1 MIVHSCVVKDGRNQT
16 VEILD
21 SEGCAE
27 DKFILNNLEYSNDL
41 MAGQE
46 AHVYSFADRSQLFFQ
61 CQVRNTQFNGQKSL
75 KIQFL
80 LRKLSDLPI
89 GNAKTIFLHLPYLK
103 KNAFLLNFSIKIT
116 IIIKEPRNECPRPK
130 CNPLL
135 RSRREIRSFGIIDV
149 LQSLEIFNTFR
160 ETFHQKRNNKGLSS
174 FICLNPLSMSPL
186 KNLIS

>member
-61 CQVRNTQFNGQKSL
+61 CQVYRG
-75 KIQFL
+75 
-80 LRKLSDLPI
+80 
-89 GNAKTIFLHLPYLK
+89 
-103 KNAFLLNFSIKIT
+103 
-116 IIIKEPRNECPRPK
+116 
-130 CNPLL
+130 
-135 RSRREIRSFGIIDV
+135 
-149 LQSLEIFNTFR
+149 
-160 ETFHQKRNNKGLSS
+160 
-174 FICLNPLSMSPL
+174 
-186 KNLIS
+186 